1 MNLNSFGSPLLQVR
15 QINSLIAENETF
27 SKLTKKSYF
36 GTLTATFILFLLTV
50 FSFLVVWVLFQNSLV
65 SGDTKD
71 IQQLRNFSFASG
83 VLAFSLA
90 FIANYKVTLSPWIA
104 PLYAIF
110 SGIFL
115 SGLSLSAEMK
125 YPGIALMTIELTA
138 IVFIF
143 MLVGFKLKILQA
155 TRKFK
160 AIVYTATAT
169 IAMVYLISF
178 VAKFFNLNVPVIHDA
193 GVGSILWSGFIVTIA
208 SLNLIIDFDRISKI
222 KSNIPAYMHW
232 RIALGLMVTLVWL
245 YFSVLRLLQ
254 KIRR

>member
-1 MNLNSFGSPLLQVR
+1 MNLNSFGSPMLQVR
-15 QINSLIAENETF
+15 QINHLISENEDF
-27 SKLTKKSYF
+27 SILTKKSYF
-36 GTLTATFILFLLTV
+36 GTITATFILFVLTV
-50 FSFLVVWVLFQNSLV
+50 FSFSVVWVLFEDSLV
-65 SGDTKD
+65 LGNNEN
-71 IQQLRNFSFASG
+71 IQQLRNFSFACG
-83 VLAFSLA
+83 ILAFSMA

-125 YPGIALMTIELTA
+125 YPGIAIMTFELTA

-155 TRKFK
+155 TKKFK

-169 IAMVYLISF
+169 IAMVYLLSF
-178 VAKFFNLNVPVIHDA
+178 VAHFFNWSLPVIHDA
-193 GVGSILWSGFIVTIA
+193 GVGSIIWSGFIVTIA
-208 SLNLIIDFDRISKI
+208 ALNLIIDFDRISKI
-222 KSNIPAYMHW
+222 KADMPAYMHW

-245 YFSVLRLLQ
+245 YFSILRLLQ